1 VKRLSI
7 LLIEPSFLVR
17 EGLKTLL
24 SQMNQSFSVEE
35 SDEIVLDLPKL
46 IRKSNPNLLLV
57 NPVLLNP
64 EIILTR
70 NPQSKIV
77 FVAIRNNQSDPRTE
91 AKFDFTIEIN
101 GQKQLLVKQFNE
113 IIEKTIGSL
122 QYKNDNSLTDRELT
136 VLKLVALGLTN
147 NDIGE
152 KLYIS
157 IHTVMTHR
165 KNITRKLGI
174 KTVSGLT
181 VYAILNKLIKA
192 EEL

>member
-1 VKRLSI
+1 
-7 LLIEPSFLVR
+7 
-17 EGLKTLL
+17 
-24 SQMNQSFSVEE
+24 MNQSFSVEE

-57 NPVLLNP
+57 NPVLLHP
-64 EIILTR
+64 GIIFPR
-70 NPQSKIV
+70 NSQSKIV
-77 FVAIRNNQSDPRTE
+77 FVAILNDQTDPKTV
-91 AKFDFTIEIN
+91 AKFDFTIDIN
-101 GQKQLLVKQFNE
+101 SQKYLLSKQFNE
-113 IIEKTIGSL
+113 IIEKSIGSTTRET
-122 QYKNDNSLTDRELT
+122 DNSLTERELAI
-136 VLKLVALGLTN
+136 LKLVALGLTN

-152 KLYIS
+152 KLFIS

>member
-1 VKRLSI
+1 MKRLSI

>member
-1 VKRLSI
+1 MKRLSI
-7 LLIEPSFLVR
+7 LFIEPSFLVR

-35 SDEIVLDLPKL
+35 ADDKVADLPKL
-46 IRKSNPNLLLV
+46 IRKSNPNLILV
-57 NPVLLNP
+57 NPVHLDAGF
-64 EIILTR
+64 ILPR
-70 NPQSKIV
+70 NAQSKIV
-77 FVAIRNNQSDPRTE
+77 FVAISNEQSDPRTE
-91 AKFDFTIEIN
+91 AKFDFSIGIN
-101 GQKQLLVKQFNE
+101 DPKHLLVKQFNE
-113 IIEKTIGSL
+113 IIEKTIGSS
-122 QYKNDNSLTDRELT
+122 QQESDNSLTERELA

-152 KLYIS
+152 KLFIS

>member
-35 SDEIVLDLPKL
+35 SDEMVYDLPKL

-77 FVAIRNNQSDPRTE
+77 FVAILNNQSDPRTE

>member
-1 VKRLSI
+1 MKRLSI

-35 SDEIVLDLPKL
+35 SDEKVVDLSKM
-46 IRKSNPNLLLV
+46 IRKSNPNLILV
-57 NPVLLNP
+57 NPDLLDAGF
-64 EIILTR
+64 ILPRTA
-70 NPQSKIV
+70 QSKIV
-77 FVAIRNNQSDPRTE
+77 FVAINKEQSDLKTE
-91 AKFDFTIEIN
+91 AKFDFSIEIN
-101 GQKQLLVKQFNE
+101 EPKNNLVKQFNE

-122 QYKNDNSLTDRELT
+122 QKESDNSLTERELAI
-136 VLKLVALGLTN
+136 LKLVALGMTN

-152 KLYIS
+152 KLFIS

>member
-1 VKRLSI
+1 
-7 LLIEPSFLVR
+7 
-17 EGLKTLL
+17 
-24 SQMNQSFSVEE
+24 MNQSFSVEE
-35 SDEIVLDLPKL
+35 SDEMVYDLPKL

-77 FVAIRNNQSDPRTE
+77 FVAILNNQSDPRTE